1 MRSKIIAGWA
11 VVLAELVLS
20 GPLSAHHAAIM
31 FDTTTPIRV
40 KGTVIRYVWA
50 NPHSA
55 ITVEQKTEDGKTIRW
70 ALESSAPI
78 QLLESRGFSKDSFK
92 PGDVIEACGF
102 APKSAGSRTGTVNQ
116 DNTSPGPIWLEGRQ
130 GHHGK
135 AAADE
140 GWSQGTLVALWPPGT
155 VYQVRKS

>member
-11 VVLAELVLS
+11 VLLAELVLS

-31 FDTTTPIRV
+31 FDTTTPIRI
-40 KGTVIRYVWA
+40 KGTVIRYIWA

-55 ITVEQKTEDGKTIRW
+55 REPGLSHGN
-70 ALESSAPI
+70 LESG
-78 QLLESRGFSKDSFK
+78 QHESGTYL
-92 PGDVIEACGF
+92 
-102 APKSAGSRTGTVNQ
+102 AGRC
-116 DNTSPGPIWLEGRQ
+116 RQ

-155 VYQVRKS
+155 VYQVRKPEMQAGDARFGTRQDVRCA